1 MWERPPPRS
10 HRTGLYHQLFSL
22 MGQGR
27 MLLSICLSMAFS
39 LISCPWP
46 PLGSPHHTHLLHL
59 WSLHLS
65 TSFSLFSWLC
75 VYLERNLWHVT
86 ILFSCNAI
94 CFGRNGGEWR
104 GDDLTTTTTTT
115 YRSSFVFQQMCI
127 GHRLGHGE
135 REVFKVLS
143 QTKCQV
149 ISPVVGFLRPLLYAI
164 IGGQWRFCK
173 EMV

>member
-135 REVFKVLS
+135 RGL
-143 QTKCQV
+143 Q
-149 ISPVVGFLRPLLYAI
+149 SPFTNQMPGYFTCRRFLKTSPLRHNRWSVKIL
-164 IGGQWRFCK
+164 
-173 EMV
+173 